1 MKIYKSVF
9 FDLDHTLW
17 DYDVNSYE
25 TLAEL
30 YLEHQLNEKV
40 GIEFN
45 HFHDSFQQVNLKL
58 WDQYDRG
65 FIDREVI
72 RHDRFKIVL
81 SELGKEDAKLAFQL
95 GDHYSVLSP
104 TKKNLIP
111 NALEV
116 LDYLLEKYPLY
127 LVTNGFEEMQS
138 TKVESGGIRKYFQDV
153 VTSEK
158 AGHKKPAKEIF
169 DYTLR
174 LGGFEKNDVI
184 MVGDNLLTDIA
195 GATNAGIDSVL
206 YNPKRETHKENVTF
220 EISSLL
226 ELKTFL

>member
-1 MKIYKSVF
+1 MKKYKSVF

-17 DYDVNSYE
+17 DYDANSFE
-25 TLAEL
+25 TLAQL
-30 YLEHQLNEKV
+30 YLEHRINEKV

-65 FIDREVI
+65 FIDRDVI
-72 RHDRFKIVL
+72 RHDRFKMVL
-81 SELGKEDAKLAFQL
+81 SELGYEDSNLAFRL
-95 GDHYSVLSP
+95 GDHYAVLSP
-104 TKKNLIP
+104 TKRNLIP
-111 NALEV
+111 NTVEV

-138 TKVESGGIRKYFQDV
+138 TKVESGGIRKYFKEV

-158 AGHKKPAKEIF
+158 AGYKKPDKEIF

-174 LGGFEKNDVI
+174 LGGFEKEDAI
-184 MVGDNLLTDIA
+184 MVGDNLLTDMA
-195 GATNAGIDSVL
+195 GAFNAGIDSVF
-206 YNPKRETHKENVTF
+206 YNPKREAHQESVTF
-220 EISSLL
+220 EINSLL
-226 ELKTFL
+226 ELKSIL